1 MKSIFNFAKR
11 KVKLLLRLCVVAII
25 AVLWMLSL
33 KYAGSTESFSIF
45 FVNGEV
51 IPMSAD
57 EHIVAKISNNNCK
70 ITNTVEKKLSKAT
83 PFLKSKGKI
92 NYVVNINFEYLIN
105 WDAFTIDKDEKR
117 IICTFKKLELK
128 NPVMYE
134 IKSRETERGL
144 FVNSKIL
151 EEQEK
156 DFFADTGVF
165 QTQIE
170 NQGNSERFVNL
181 AEEKA
186 KISLVK
192 ILKERVFPMLKI
204 KTSTPIDVR
213 FATSLKAEKI
223 VDLKTVK

>member
-1 MKSIFNFAKR
+1 MKFIFKFVKR
-11 KVKLLLRLCVVAII
+11 KIKLLVKICAVLII
-25 AVLWMLSL
+25 AALWLLSL
-33 KYAGSTESFSIF
+33 KYAGSTENFSIF

-57 EHIVAKISNNNCK
+57 EHIVAKISNKNCK
-70 ITNTVEKKLSKAT
+70 ITNLVEKKLSKVT

-92 NYVVNINFEYLIN
+92 NYVVNINFEYLVN
-105 WDAFTIDKDEKR
+105 WDAFTIDKDEKN

-128 NPVMYE
+128 TPVMYE

-156 DFFADTGVF
+156 DFFADGGVF

-170 NQGNSERFVNL
+170 NQGNGEHFVNL

-186 KISLVK
+186 KISLIK

-204 KTSTPIDVR
+204 KSSTPIDVK